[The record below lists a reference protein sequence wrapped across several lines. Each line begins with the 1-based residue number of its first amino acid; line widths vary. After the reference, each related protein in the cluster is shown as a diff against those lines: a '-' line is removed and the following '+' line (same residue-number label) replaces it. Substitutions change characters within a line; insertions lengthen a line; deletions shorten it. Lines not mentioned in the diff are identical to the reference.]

1 MGGAFITLLKRDLT
15 LAMRRRSDWLNPLVF
30 FVIVVTLFPIGIGP
44 DGSLLSEIAPGVIWV
59 AALLATLL
67 GLDGLFRDDFDDGS
81 IEQLLL
87 SPQPLSVLVLAK
99 VLTHWLVAG
108 LPLVLLSPLLALLL
122 QLKLQ
127 AIPALLASLVLGT
140 LTLSLIGAIGAALT
154 VGLRRGGVL
163 LPLLVLPL
171 FIPVLIFG
179 SSCVA
184 AAAGGFAIGAQ
195 LSLLGGLFFLALA
208 LAPLAVA
215 ASLRISAES

>member
-1 MGGAFITLLKRDLT
+1 MGAAFLTLLKRDLT
-15 LAMRRRSDWLNPLVF
+15 LAMRRQSDWLNPLVF
-30 FVIVVTLFPIGIGP
+30 FVIVVSLFPLGIGP

-67 GLDGLFRDDFDDGS
+67 ALDGLFRDDFDDGS

-87 SPQPLSVLVLAK
+87 SPQPLPVLVLAK
-99 VLTHWLVAG
+99 ILTHWLVSG

-127 AIPALLASLVLGT
+127 ALPALLGSLVLGT
-140 LTLSLIGAIGAALT
+140 LSLSLIGAIGAALT

-179 SSCVA
+179 SSSVA
-184 AAAGGFAIGAQ
+184 AAAAGFETSAQ
-195 LSLLGGLFFLALA
+195 MSLLGGLFFLALA
-208 LAPLAVA
+208 LAPWA
-215 ASLRISAES
+215 AAAALRISAES